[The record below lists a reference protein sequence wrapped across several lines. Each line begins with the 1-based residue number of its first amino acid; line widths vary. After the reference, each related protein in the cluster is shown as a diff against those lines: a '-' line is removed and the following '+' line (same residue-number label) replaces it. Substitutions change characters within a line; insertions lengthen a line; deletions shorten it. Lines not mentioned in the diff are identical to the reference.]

1 MDATRHKARR
11 NVERSGAREIKKAQN
26 THTHTHTHTHKGTE
40 MSSIFEAKI
49 KDALLW
55 TAVAG
60 MASPLAAEW
69 AGTFWPKKKNNSNNS
84 NDDAMRWR

>member
-26 THTHTHTHTHKGTE
+26 THTHTHKGTE

>member
-1 MDATRHKARR
+1 
-11 NVERSGAREIKKAQN
+11 
-26 THTHTHTHTHKGTE
+26 